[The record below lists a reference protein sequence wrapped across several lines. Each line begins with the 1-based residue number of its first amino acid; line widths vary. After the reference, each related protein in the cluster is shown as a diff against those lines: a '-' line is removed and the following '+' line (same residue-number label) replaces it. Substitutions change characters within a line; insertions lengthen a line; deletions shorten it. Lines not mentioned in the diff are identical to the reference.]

1 MRIMVFPGETM
12 LGALQRIQVNM
23 DAPCGGN
30 GTCGRCEVM
39 VYGIGKVKA
48 CQFCKPG
55 MYEVTIPKQTEF
67 DAVTSAQDHSQKRG
81 TEGLRNVNAD
91 IRGAVVDIGTTTVA
105 VRIFADG
112 DVKEQK
118 FTNPQRRYGADV
130 MSRIR
135 AAVEGNG
142 EKLQKLIAESLQKAV
157 GGASPVII
165 SANTTMQHLLEG
177 LSCAGLGAAP
187 FQPVTLKLH
196 ELDGSMARMKKGSR
210 LVFLPGISTF
220 VGADI
225 VSGIYACGM
234 TESEKISLFLDLGT
248 NGEMAIGNSRHLFV
262 ASASAGPAFEGSEL
276 AQHIYGSGIMKA
288 LRQMLTDGVMDETG
302 LLADPFFEEGYPVGK
317 ENAIRMTQDD
327 IRDIQMAKA
336 AIHAGVQILLKTCG
350 IHPVDVDKVYLAG
363 GMGYYLNPE
372 DAIAIGL
379 LPKEFEGKIQA
390 VGNSS
395 LDGAEC
401 YLANPKDAGVK
412 MEQIVDMAE
421 EVVLAEHP
429 LFQTFYM
436 DGMNFPAI

>member
-1 MRIMVFPGETM
+1 MVFPGETM
-12 LGALQRIQVNM
+12 LGALQRIQVNI

-30 GTCGRCEVM
+30 GTCGRCEVT

-48 CQFCKPG
+48 CQFRKPG
-55 MYEVTIPKQTEF
+55 MYEVTVPKQTEF
-67 DAVTSAQDHSQKRG
+67 DAVTTAADHPAKQKA
-81 TEGLRNVNAD
+81 ELRKAD
-91 IRGAVVDIGTTTVA
+91 RNMHGAAVDIGTTTVA

-112 DVKEQK
+112 CVTEKK
-118 FTNPQRRYGADV
+118 FTNPQRAYGADV

-135 AAVEGNG
+135 AAEEGFG
-142 EKLQKLIAESLQKAV
+142 EELQKLIAEPLQQAV
-157 GGASPVII
+157 GEAAPVIV

-177 LSCAGLGAAP
+177 LSCEGLGKAP
-187 FQPVTLKLH
+187 FQPVTLKLR
-196 ELDGSMARMKKGSR
+196 ELDGGMAGMKKGSR
-210 LVFLPGISTF
+210 LVFLPGISAF

-234 TESEKISLFLDLGT
+234 AEQEKISLFLDLGT
-248 NGEMAIGNSRHLFV
+248 NGEMAIGNRHHLFV

-276 AQHIYGSGIMKA
+276 AQQIYGAGIMKT
-288 LRQMLTDGVMDETG
+288 LHQMLTDGILDETG
-302 LLADPFFEEGYPVGK
+302 LLTDPYFEEGYPVDA
-317 ENAIRMTQDD
+317 ETQVRMKQDD

-336 AIHAGVQILLKTCG
+336 AIHAGIWILLKTYG
-350 IHPVDVDKVYLAG
+350 VSLADVDKVYLAG

-390 VGNSS
+390 IGNSS
-395 LDGAEC
+395 LDGAAR
-401 YLANPKDAGVK
+401 YLENPKEAGEK
-412 MEQIVDMAE
+412 MKQITDMAR

-436 DGMNFPAI
+436 DGMNFPKKE